1 MAFSFFPGIFFLG
14 DRGGMGVGSGNVG
27 GGGWVG
33 RGWGLGVQGK
43 TGNAAAFC
51 NLFIFS
57 FERVK
62 GRDRYLKPGVW
73 PGYLGPG

>member
-1 MAFSFFPGIFFLG
+1 
-14 DRGGMGVGSGNVG
+14 MGLGSGNVG
-27 GGGWVG
+27 GEG
-33 RGWGLGVQGK
+33 RGGRVGGRVSGSQGK

-62 GRDRYLKPGVW
+62 GRDGYLKPSVW

>member
-1 MAFSFFPGIFFLG
+1 
-14 DRGGMGVGSGNVG
+14 MGLGSGNVG
-27 GGGWVG
+27 GEGRGGRVGGWVSG
-33 RGWGLGVQGK
+33 SQGK

-62 GRDRYLKPGVW
+62 GRDGYLKPGVW